1 MLEYRVRI
9 RCSLRIH
16 QGCSVHLIRFK
27 LPNVATGYMHT
38 PGYQYIGNVRHRV
51 ARTPRWAA
59 SQPGRKDASY
69 QQEDSQ
75 DRLWARLEELE
86 REEVREEEEEEVREE
101 EEEGEREA
109 APAGGLSNVEAV
121 CTGDSKHLED
131 SHPLT
136 QRITFQHTRTRDVVE
151 AEDWDSKQ
159 VRLLCMV

>member
-1 MLEYRVRI
+1 MLEHRVRT
-9 RCSLRIH
+9 RRSLHVR
-16 QGCSVHLIRFK
+16 QGCSVQLLGFK
-27 LPNVATGYMHT
+27 LPNVATVYMHT

-59 SQPGRKDASY
+59 SQTGKKDASD
-69 QQEDSQ
+69 QKGDSQ
-75 DRLWARLEELE
+75 DKLWARLDELG
-86 REEVREEEEEEVREE
+86 REEVREEVEE
-101 EEEGEREA
+101 EREA
-109 APAGGLSNVEAV
+109 APAGGPSSMEAV

-151 AEDWDSKQ
+151 TEDWDSKQ